1 MNEGDFTWLRSTIYV
16 IIDLS
21 LPFHAMLWQ

>member
-1 MNEGDFTWLRSTIYV
+1 MNEGDFIGLRSTIYV

-21 LPFHAMLWQ
+21 LPFYAMFWQ